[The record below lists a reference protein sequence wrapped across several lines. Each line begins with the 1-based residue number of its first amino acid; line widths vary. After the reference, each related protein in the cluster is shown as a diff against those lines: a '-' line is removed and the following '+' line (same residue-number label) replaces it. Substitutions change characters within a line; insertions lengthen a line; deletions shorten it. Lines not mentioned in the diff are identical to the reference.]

1 MTRYLVQRLLTFIP
15 TILGISILV
24 FGAVRLI
31 PGDQITAALGTEAGM
46 LTDRQREVME
56 VYYGIDQPLLT
67 QYFRWLGNL
76 AQGNLG
82 ISTRHGPIL
91 ETILKRLPLTLELAL
106 LSLSIALIIGMPMG
120 ILSALKHN
128 SLLDLGGRIFS
139 MIGLAVPNFVLG
151 AILIYVLSV
160 VFKYLP
166 NSGNYT
172 TFTENPLLNLRQL
185 AFPAFTLGT
194 SFAASVMRMTRSSVL
209 EVRNEAYVQTAR
221 SKGLPSGIITRRHVL
236 RNALIPVVTLIGI
249 EFGYLLGG
257 AFIVEHLFSLPG
269 IGRIAVYS
277 IGQREY
283 ALIQGITLFVALT
296 FVCMNLLVDV
306 IYVALDP
313 RISYRDES

>member
-172 TFTENPLLNLRQL
+172 NFTENPLLNLRQL

-221 SKGLPSGIITRRHVL
+221 SKGLPSSIITRRHVL

>member
-172 TFTENPLLNLRQL
+172 NFTENPLLNLRQL

>member
-1 MTRYLVQRLLTFIP
+1 MTRYLAQRLLTFIP

-56 VYYGIDQPLLT
+56 AYYGIDQPLLT

-172 TFTENPLLNLRQL
+172 NFTENPLLNLRQL

>member
-1 MTRYLVQRLLTFIP
+1 MTRYLAQRLLTFIP

-128 SLLDLGGRIFS
+128 SLLDLFGRIFS

-172 TFTENPLLNLRQL
+172 NFTENPLLNLRQL

>member
-1 MTRYLVQRLLTFIP
+1 MTRYLAQRLLTFIP

-56 VYYGIDQPLLT
+56 AYYGIDQPLLT

-76 AQGNLG
+76 VQGNLG

-172 TFTENPLLNLRQL
+172 NFTENPLLNLRQL

>member
-1 MTRYLVQRLLTFIP
+1 MTRYLAQRLLTFIP
-15 TILGISILV
+15 TIFGISILV
-24 FGAVRLI
+24 FGAIRLI

-46 LTDRQREVME
+46 LTDKQREAME
-56 VYYGIDQPLLT
+56 AYYGIDKPPIH

-76 AQGNLG
+76 LQGNMG

-91 ETILKRLPLTLELAL
+91 DAILKRLPLTLELAL
-106 LSLSIALIIGMPMG
+106 FSLSIALIIGIPIG

-128 SLLDLGGRIFS
+128 SLLDLGGRIFA
-139 MIGLAVPNFVLG
+139 MIGLAIPSFVLG
-151 AILIYVLSV
+151 AILIYMLSV

-172 TFTENPLLNLRQL
+172 DFIEDPLLNLRQL
-185 AFPAFTLGT
+185 AFPAITLGT

-221 SKGLPSGIITRRHVL
+221 SKGLSPNLITRRHIL
-236 RNALIPVVTLIGI
+236 RNALIPVTTLIGI

-269 IGRIAVYS
+269 IGRLAVFS
-277 IGQREY
+277 ISQREY
-283 ALIQGITLFVALT
+283 ALIQGISIFVALT

-313 RISYRDES
+313 RISYRVDN

>member
-1 MTRYLVQRLLTFIP
+1 MTRYLAQRLLTFIP

-172 TFTENPLLNLRQL
+172 NFTENPLLNLRQL

>member
-1 MTRYLVQRLLTFIP
+1 MTRYLAQRLLTFIP

-172 TFTENPLLNLRQL
+172 NFTENPLLNLRQL

-194 SFAASVMRMTRSSVL
+194 SFAASVMRMTRSTVL

>member
-172 TFTENPLLNLRQL
+172 NFTENPLLNLRQL

-221 SKGLPSGIITRRHVL
+221 SKGLSSGIITRRHVL

>member
-1 MTRYLVQRLLTFIP
+1 MTRYLVHRLLTFIP
-15 TILGISILV
+15 TLIGISILV

-31 PGDQITAALGTEAGM
+31 PGDQIMAALGTEAGM
-46 LTDRQREVME
+46 LTDKQREAME
-56 VYYGIDQPLLT
+56 AYYGLDQPPII

-76 AQGNLG
+76 LQGDMG

-91 ETILKRLPLTLELAL
+91 DAILKRLPLTIELAV
-106 LSLSIALIIGMPMG
+106 LSLSIALLIGLPIG

-128 SLLDLGGRIFS
+128 SLLDLAGRIFA
-139 MIGLAVPNFVLG
+139 MIGLAVPSFVLG

-160 VFKYLP
+160 GFGTLP

-172 TFTENPLLNLRQL
+172 DFIDDPLLNLRQL
-185 AFPAFTLGT
+185 AFPAITLGT

-209 EVRNEAYVQTAR
+209 EVRNEVYVQTAR
-221 SKGLPSGIITRRHVL
+221 SKGLAANLITRRHIL
-236 RNALIPVVTLIGI
+236 RNALIPVTTLIGI

-269 IGRIAVYS
+269 IGRFAVFS
-277 IGQREY
+277 ISQREY

-296 FVCMNLLVDV
+296 FICMNLMVDI

-313 RISYRDES
+313 RISYRDRS

>member
-160 VFKYLP
+160 VFRYLP

-172 TFTENPLLNLRQL
+172 NFTENPLLNLRQL

>member
-15 TILGISILV
+15 TILGITILV

-46 LTDRQREVME
+46 LTDRQREAME
-56 VYYGIDQPLLT
+56 AYYGIDQPPLT

-76 AQGNLG
+76 ARGNLG

-91 ETILKRLPLTLELAL
+91 AAILKRLPLTLELAL
-106 LSLSIALIIGMPMG
+106 LSLSIALIIGMPIG

-128 SLLDLGGRIFS
+128 SLLDLGGRVFA

-166 NSGNYT
+166 NSGNYAD
-172 TFTENPLLNLRQL
+172 FTEDPLLNLRQL
-185 AFPAFTLGT
+185 AFPALTLGT

-221 SKGLPSGIITRRHVL
+221 SKGLLPGVITRRHIL

-269 IGRIAVYS
+269 IGRIALYS
-277 IGQREY
+277 ISQREY

-296 FVCMNLLVDV
+296 FVFMNLLVDV
-306 IYVALDP
+306 IYVTLDP